1 MLKEVLHS
9 IWSAGVV
16 RGGFASFA
24 AEVGTSGDAA
34 AASTASAIKAVAT
47 RSFDMQFIEH
57 ICVDVMV
64 MHGDPASLE
73 VNAVVPAGNAL
84 HAHCEHGAIV
94 VQTLRA
100 VDEVRPE
107 PLYVDAFHLTD
118 RTLHVA
124 WRRSFPASQ
133 GRRVP
138 EATKAHM
145 VRWTFEEFCFNCFH
159 IQLVFTIN
167 VEAIAYK

>member
-9 IWSAGVV
+9 IWSAGVAM
-16 RGGFASFA
+16 RGFACFA
-24 AEVGTSGDAA
+24 AEVGISGDIAA
-34 AASTASAIKAVAT
+34 AGAIKAVTT
-47 RSFDMQFIEH
+47 RGFDMQFIEH
-57 ICVDVMV
+57 ICVNVMV

-73 VNAVVPAGNAL
+73 VNAVVPAGNTF
-84 HAHCEHGAIV
+84 HAYREHGAIC
-94 VQTLRA
+94 VQALRA
-100 VDEVRPE
+100 VDEVGPE

-133 GRRVP
+133 GRRVT
-138 EATKAHM
+138 EAAKAHM

-159 IQLVFTIN
+159 IQLMFAIN